1 MGYNLYFVKRGNWYE
16 PDNRFGQEE
25 WGRLKES
32 GQLPDWVYFDDGVI
46 TVKDPTKEQVVTFVR
61 FAKTHGWFVQGD
73 DGENYDEDGAPL
85 HASAPDLGLLST
97 ILKPLRHFLD
107 KRKIQR
113 SMKGVVCPFQVGDSV
128 RTTFRCGGVVIDVDE
143 KAHHGLGSIK
153 VRFPDGSV
161 LGGFL
166 VGHDFQKES

>member
-1 MGYNLYFVKRGNWYE
+1 MGYNPYFVKRGNWYE

-46 TVKDPTKEQVVTFVR
+46 TVKDPTKEPVVTFVR

-85 HASAPDLGLLST
+85 HASATDLGLLST
-97 ILKPLRHFLD
+97 IVKPLRHFLD

-113 SMKGVVCPFQVGDSV
+113 SMKGVVCPFQAGDSV
-128 RTTFRCGGVVIDVDE
+128 RTTLRSGGVGV
-143 KAHHGLGSIK
+143 LTMRGSA
-153 VRFPDGSV
+153 VWAPR
-161 LGGFL
+161 
-166 VGHDFQKES
+166 